1 MFISPQSLISEL
13 SFKSVMIG
21 CVLAVVMSAVNVY
34 LGLKAGSTISACIPA
49 SILGMSVLSFTKR
62 SNILEGNIVQ
72 TIASIGGSIAS
83 SSIFLPALI
92 LNNTWESFDY
102 MQTLCIL
109 LTGAMFGIFIIIPLR
124 SAFIGEESLSFPEG
138 VATAEILKSG
148 YDKTNTNSIFP
159 IIIGFIFGSVIKIL
173 QTGLQII
180 QESIPF
186 CVKGCAFTIG
196 MSPAMISTGIIV
208 GPHALGGL
216 FLGSIMCFF
225 ILNPAIALV
234 KGLDNTSF
242 DAVMDI
248 WRIYTRNIGIGTM
261 IVGGIYSVI
270 QLISPIVDSIKT
282 SLHAISK
289 DRMEQ
294 DISLSYVSIGILFSM
309 IPLFYILYNIIESY
323 SLMFMIFFL
332 LVIGIIF
339 ISCAMASQ
347 LIGVVGSSHAPI
359 SGIFLISTIFI
370 SIFALIFIGN
380 NTVQT
385 LSSIVLV
392 VACIAS
398 ISAAISGENMQDLK
412 TGYVVGATPWKQ
424 QVSLMVGAIPVV
436 LIVPLIY
443 RVLVAAYGMAGI
455 NGASSQA
462 LAVPKAGMLA
472 NLARAIFEN
481 NLENNM
487 LMIGIAIGIS
497 SIVLNALFNKSAWLF
512 SPFSIA
518 IGIYMPPEVTTA
530 VAIGAFAKYY
540 FISEDSNYL
549 LMPAGTISGEAII
562 GVILA
567 IPFAIFGSSI
577 FALNIF
583 SYPVQI
589 ILGIIATYIFLYRM
603 TRKV

>member
-1 MFISPQSLISEL
+1 
-13 SFKSVMIG
+13 
-21 CVLAVVMSAVNVY
+21 MSAVNVY

-49 SILGMSVLSFTKR
+49 SILGMSILSFTKR

-102 MQTLCIL
+102 VQTLCLL

-124 SAFIGEESLSFPEG
+124 GAFIGDESLSFPEG

-148 YDKTNTNSIFP
+148 YDKSSTNGIFP
-159 IIIGFIFGSVIKIL
+159 IITGFVFGSIIKIL
-173 QTGLQII
+173 QTGLQLI
-180 QESIPF
+180 QESMSF
-186 CVKGCAFTIG
+186 CIKGCAFTIG

-216 FLGSIMCFF
+216 FLGSVMCFF
-225 ILNPAIALV
+225 VLNPIIAIV

-242 DAVMDI
+242 DAAMDI
-248 WRIYTRNIGIGTM
+248 WRLYTRNIGVGTM
-261 IVGGIYSVI
+261 IVGGIYSVM
-270 QLISPIVDSIKT
+270 QLISPIIASIKT
-282 SLHAISK
+282 SLHAMSS
-289 DRMEQ
+289 DRMDQ
-294 DISLSYVSIGILFSM
+294 DIPLKYVLTGILLSM
-309 IPLFYILYNIIESY
+309 VPLFYILYNIIESY
-323 SLMFMIFFL
+323 SFMFMIFFI
-332 LVIGIIF
+332 LVISIIF

-347 LIGVVGSSHAPI
+347 LIGTVGSSHAPI
-359 SGIFLISTIFI
+359 SGVFLISTIFI
-370 SIFALIFIGN
+370 SVCALIFIGN

-385 LSSIVLV
+385 LSSISLM

-412 TGYVVGATPWKQ
+412 TGYTIGATPWKQ
-424 QVSLMVGAIPVV
+424 QVSLMIGAIPVV
-436 LIVPLIY
+436 LIAPLIY
-443 RVLVAAYGMAGI
+443 RVLVAAYGMAGMD
-455 NGASSQA
+455 GANAQS

-472 NLARAIFEN
+472 NIARAMFEN
-481 NLENNM
+481 TLESNM
-487 LMIGIAIGIS
+487 MMIGIAIGIS
-497 SIVLNALFNKSAWLF
+497 SIILNSLFNKSAWVF

-530 VAIGAFAKYY
+530 VAIGAFVKYY

-562 GVILA
+562 GIILA
-567 IPFAIFGSSI
+567 IPFAIFGSGI
-577 FALNIF
+577 FAINIL
-583 SYPVQI
+583 PHHIQV
-589 ILGIIATYIFLYRM
+589 ILGMIATYIFLHRM
-603 TRKV
+603 TKKV